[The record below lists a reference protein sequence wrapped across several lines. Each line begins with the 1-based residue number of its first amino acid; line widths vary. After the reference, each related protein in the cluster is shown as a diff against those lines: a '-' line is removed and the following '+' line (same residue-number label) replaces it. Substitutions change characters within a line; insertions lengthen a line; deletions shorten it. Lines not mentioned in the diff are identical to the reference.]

1 MKNIPSFHFSPAKET
16 AGPASPPFPSFRPAL
31 LPFAARSLPGPSR
44 AGLLRASAPARPS
57 STAARTRSA
66 FSAYARTRRSSSP
79 SLPAGPTP
87 SDARASAA
95 RTRHFSLSLRSRP
108 HPSAATVPFPSSP
121 HPFPFLSPVMALRP
135 NGKPPPP
142 SLPQGR
148 RLNPARASAPFPSTP

>member
-1 MKNIPSFHFSPAKET
+1 LKNIPSFHFSPAKET

-57 STAARTRSA
+57 STAARMRSA

-108 HPSAATVPFPSSP
+108 HPKPPPSPFLLPRVPFLPLP
-121 HPFPFLSPVMALRP
+121 ADGARQD
-135 NGKPPPP
+135 GKPPRWRAYMEGHRRAP
-142 SLPQGR
+142 LPFHPR
-148 RLNPARASAPFPSTP
+148 STPGL